1 MTRPTI
7 FVCPHCGQAL
17 HESQST
23 AQCSEGHTFDFAKE
37 GYLNLLVAGRLPS
50 SATPGDTPDS
60 LQARR
65 RFLSAGWYEPI
76 ATAVQELLHN
86 ANGPVLDVGCGEG
99 YYLSHIDADSTY
111 GIDISKK
118 AIQMASKA
126 YPMSQFAV
134 ASSYRLPVDDSSCA
148 GVFTVFAPHSFSE
161 YQRVLVPGGTWVTV
175 TPGPHHLKEM
185 RPSRD
190 DTVEEREQRR
200 SEPPEQAT
208 QAEKLQFTLHLTEEA
223 SVDLFSMTPLRW
235 QTAAQARPVTDVS
248 VDVWIA
254 SGTNLM

>member
-134 ASSYRLPVDDSSCA
+134 ASSYRLPVDNSSCA

-208 QAEKLQFTLHLTEEA
+208 QAERLQFTLHLTEEA

>member
-1 MTRPTI
+1 
-7 FVCPHCGQAL
+7 
-17 HESQST
+17 
-23 AQCSEGHTFDFAKE
+23 
-37 GYLNLLVAGRLPS
+37 
-50 SATPGDTPDS
+50 
-60 LQARR
+60 
-65 RFLSAGWYEPI
+65 
-76 ATAVQELLHN
+76 
-86 ANGPVLDVGCGEG
+86 VGCGEG
-99 YYLSHIDADSTY
+99 YYLSHIDAGSTY

-161 YQRVLVPGGTWVTV
+161 YQRVLIPGGTWVTV

-200 SEPPEQAT
+200 SEPPEQAM

-223 SVDLFSMTPLRW
+223 AVDLFSMTPLRW

>member
-1 MTRPTI
+1 MTRSTI

-37 GYLNLLVAGRLPS
+37 GYLNLLVTGRLPS

-99 YYLSHIDADSTY
+99 YYLSHIDAHSTY

-208 QAEKLQFTLHLTEEA
+208 QAERLQFTLHLTEEA

>member
-1 MTRPTI
+1 MARSTI

-17 HESQST
+17 HESQSS
-23 AQCSEGHTFDFAKE
+23 AQCPDGHTFDYAKE

-65 RFLSAGWYEPI
+65 RFLSGGWYQSISIEVS
-76 ATAVQELLHN
+76 ALLLN
-86 ANGPVLDVGCGEG
+86 IDGPVLDVGCGEG
-99 YYLSHIDADSTY
+99 YYLSYIDSDRTY

-118 AIQMASKA
+118 AIQMASKT

-134 ASSYRLPVDDSSCA
+134 ASSYRLPVDNSSCA

-161 YQRVLVPGGTWVTV
+161 YQRILIPGGTWVTV

-208 QAEKLQFTLHLTEEA
+208 HAERLQFTLDLTQEA
-223 SVDLFSMTPLRW
+223 AVDLFSMTPLRW
-235 QTAAQARPVTDVS
+235 QTAAHARPVTEVS

>member
-1 MTRPTI
+1 
-7 FVCPHCGQAL
+7 
-17 HESQST
+17 
-23 AQCSEGHTFDFAKE
+23 
-37 GYLNLLVAGRLPS
+37 
-50 SATPGDTPDS
+50 
-60 LQARR
+60 
-65 RFLSAGWYEPI
+65 
-76 ATAVQELLHN
+76 
-86 ANGPVLDVGCGEG
+86 VGCGEG
-99 YYLSHIDADSTY
+99 YYLSHIDADSMY

-208 QAEKLQFTLHLTEEA
+208 HAERLQFRLHLTEEA
-223 SVDLFSMTPLRW
+223 AVDLFSMTPLRW

>member
-1 MTRPTI
+1 M
-7 FVCPHCGQAL
+7 
-17 HESQST
+17 
-23 AQCSEGHTFDFAKE
+23 FDFAKE

-76 ATAVQELLHN
+76 ATAVQGLLHN

-99 YYLSHIDADSTY
+99 YYLSHIDAGSTY

-134 ASSYRLPVDDSSCA
+134 ASSYRLPVGDSSSA

-208 QAEKLQFTLHLTEEA
+208 HAERLQFTLHLTEEA
-223 SVDLFSMTPLRW
+223 AVDLFSMTPLRW

>member
-99 YYLSHIDADSTY
+99 HYLSHIDADSTY

-161 YQRVLVPGGTWVTV
+161 YERVLVPGGTWVTV

>member
-1 MTRPTI
+1 VTRTTI

-17 HESQST
+17 HESESS
-23 AQCSEGHTFDFAKE
+23 AQCSEGHTFDYAKE

-65 RFLSAGWYEPI
+65 RFLSGGWYQPI
-76 ATAVQELLHN
+76 SIEVSALLLN
-86 ANGPVLDVGCGEG
+86 IDGPVLDVGCGEG
-99 YYLSHIDADSTY
+99 YYLSYIDSDRTY

-126 YPMSQFAV
+126 YPASQFAV
-134 ASSYRLPVDDSSCA
+134 ASSYRLPVGTASCA

-161 YQRVLVPGGTWVTV
+161 YQRVLIPGGTWVTV

-190 DTVEEREQRR
+190 ETVDEREQRR
-200 SEPPEQAT
+200 SEPPEQAAQSERIQYTLDLT
-208 QAEKLQFTLHLTEEA
+208 QEA
-223 SVDLFSMTPLRW
+223 AVDLFSMTPLRW
-235 QTAAQARPVTDVS
+235 QTAAHARPVTEVS

>member
-1 MTRPTI
+1 M
-7 FVCPHCGQAL
+7 
-17 HESQST
+17 
-23 AQCSEGHTFDFAKE
+23 FDFAKE
-37 GYLNLLVAGRLPS
+37 GYLNLLVTGRLPS

-76 ATAVQELLHN
+76 ATAVQGLLQN

-99 YYLSHIDADSTY
+99 YYLSHIDADCTY

-185 RPSRD
+185 RPSRV
-190 DTVEEREQRR
+190 DTVEERELRR

-208 QAEKLQFTLHLTEEA
+208 QAERLQFTLHLTEEA
-223 SVDLFSMTPLRW
+223 AVDLFSMTPLRW

>member
-1 MTRPTI
+1 
-7 FVCPHCGQAL
+7 
-17 HESQST
+17 
-23 AQCSEGHTFDFAKE
+23 
-37 GYLNLLVAGRLPS
+37 
-50 SATPGDTPDS
+50 
-60 LQARR
+60 
-65 RFLSAGWYEPI
+65 
-76 ATAVQELLHN
+76 
-86 ANGPVLDVGCGEG
+86 VGCGEG
-99 YYLSHIDADSTY
+99 YYLSHIDAGSTY

-161 YQRVLVPGGTWVTV
+161 YQRVLIPGGTWVTV

-208 QAEKLQFTLHLTEEA
+208 HAERLQFRLHLTEEA
-223 SVDLFSMTPLRW
+223 AVDLFSMTPLRW

>member
-1 MTRPTI
+1 MARSTI

-17 HESQST
+17 HESQSS
-23 AQCSEGHTFDFAKE
+23 AQCPDGHTFDYAKE

-65 RFLSAGWYEPI
+65 RFLSGGWYQPI
-76 ATAVQELLHN
+76 ATAVTDLLRI

-99 YYLSHIDADSTY
+99 YYLSHIDADNTY

-134 ASSYRLPVDDSSCA
+134 ASSYRLPVVDSSCA

-161 YQRVLVPGGTWVTV
+161 YQRILIPGGTWITV

-208 QAEKLQFTLHLTEEA
+208 HAERLTFTLDLTQEA
-223 SVDLFSMTPLRW
+223 AVDLFSMTPLRW
-235 QTAAQARPVTDVS
+235 QSAAHARPVTEVS

>member
-1 MTRPTI
+1 
-7 FVCPHCGQAL
+7 
-17 HESQST
+17 
-23 AQCSEGHTFDFAKE
+23 
-37 GYLNLLVAGRLPS
+37 
-50 SATPGDTPDS
+50 
-60 LQARR
+60 
-65 RFLSAGWYEPI
+65 
-76 ATAVQELLHN
+76 
-86 ANGPVLDVGCGEG
+86 VGCGEG

-134 ASSYRLPVDDSSCA
+134 ASSYRLPVGDSSSA

-208 QAEKLQFTLHLTEEA
+208 HAERLQFTLHLTEEA
-223 SVDLFSMTPLRW
+223 AVDLFSMTPLRW

>member
-1 MTRPTI
+1 MTRSTI

>member
-1 MTRPTI
+1 MTRSTI

-17 HESQST
+17 HESQSS
-23 AQCSEGHTFDFAKE
+23 AQCSEGHTFDFGKE

-148 GVFTVFAPHSFSE
+148 GVLTVFAPHSFSE

>member
-76 ATAVQELLHN
+76 ATAVQGLLQN

-99 YYLSHIDADSTY
+99 YYLSHIDAGSTY

-161 YQRVLVPGGTWVTV
+161 YQRVLIPGGTWVTV

>member
-1 MTRPTI
+1 MTRSTI
-7 FVCPHCGQAL
+7 FVCPHCGQAI

-65 RFLSAGWYEPI
+65 RFLSTGWYEPI
-76 ATAVQELLHN
+76 ATAVQGLLQN
-86 ANGPVLDVGCGEG
+86 ADGPVLDVGCGEG
-99 YYLSHIDADSTY
+99 YYLSHIDADSTF

-161 YQRVLVPGGTWVTV
+161 YQRVLVTGGTWVTV

-200 SEPPEQAT
+200 NEPPEQAT
-208 QAEKLQFTLHLTEEA
+208 QAERLQFTLHLTEEA

-235 QTAAQARPVTDVS
+235 QTAARARPVTDVS

>member
-1 MTRPTI
+1 
-7 FVCPHCGQAL
+7 
-17 HESQST
+17 
-23 AQCSEGHTFDFAKE
+23 
-37 GYLNLLVAGRLPS
+37 
-50 SATPGDTPDS
+50 
-60 LQARR
+60 
-65 RFLSAGWYEPI
+65 
-76 ATAVQELLHN
+76 
-86 ANGPVLDVGCGEG
+86 VGCGEG
-99 YYLSHIDADSTY
+99 YYLSHIDVDSTY

-208 QAEKLQFTLHLTEEA
+208 HAERLQFRLHLTEEA
-223 SVDLFSMTPLRW
+223 AVDLFSMTPLRW